1 MKINHL
7 RKISK
12 IEDEQKWRPFNGSCL
27 TQCPEGYEDHVDEN
41 KVWDF
46 RRDNVHNIL
55 FLIQIPLVIIIRF
68 LLDDNLSSLQGSM
81 S

>member
-12 IEDEQKWRPFNGSCL
+12 IEDEQRWRPFNGSCL

-41 KVWDF
+41 KVRIITVYTIEF
-46 RRDNVHNIL
+46 Y
-55 FLIQIPLVIIIRF
+55 LIFHMKIPLLI
-68 LLDDNLSSLQGSM
+68 
-81 S
+81 